1 MTRTI
6 WATTLRIDLHNQ
18 HEEKFCLSKA
28 PSNYDTEQN
37 VTKQV
42 HNGTNSNVTSQ
53 DYIME
58 TTEYME
64 FLYCFTK
71 ARWINN
77 VPQTILPRA
86 FEVNF
91 TGSSD
96 GDRRR
101 SLIHPYTFYLLVL
114 QGAKFLTL
122 KTGQSSINDCTPQV
136 RLTYWGT
143 SKCEKENQHQ
153 GHPLTVSSKIQ

>member
-1 MTRTI
+1 M
-6 WATTLRIDLHNQ
+6 TLRIDLHNQ

-37 VTKQV
+37 VTEQV

-77 VPQTILPRA
+77 VPQTILPRT

-91 TGSSD
+91 SGSSD

-136 RLTYWGT
+136 RLTY
-143 SKCEKENQHQ
+143 
-153 GHPLTVSSKIQ
+153 